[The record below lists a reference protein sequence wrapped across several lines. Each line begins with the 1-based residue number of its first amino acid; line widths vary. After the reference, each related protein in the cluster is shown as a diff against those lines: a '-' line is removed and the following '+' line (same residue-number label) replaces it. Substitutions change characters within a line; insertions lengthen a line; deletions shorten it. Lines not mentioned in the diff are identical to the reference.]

1 MKKEL
6 IHEMSPFSSM
16 KVSPSTHVSPLAI
29 RNNDTKALLNRPK
42 LLADVHRQGKWT
54 ATVCIKVSLDNDVQ
68 CAGETRIER
77 GSAGEADRQIDKKLG
92 QPRP

>member
-42 LLADVHRQGKWT
+42 LLADVHRQGK
-54 ATVCIKVSLDNDVQ
+54 
-68 CAGETRIER
+68 
-77 GSAGEADRQIDKKLG
+77 
-92 QPRP
+92 